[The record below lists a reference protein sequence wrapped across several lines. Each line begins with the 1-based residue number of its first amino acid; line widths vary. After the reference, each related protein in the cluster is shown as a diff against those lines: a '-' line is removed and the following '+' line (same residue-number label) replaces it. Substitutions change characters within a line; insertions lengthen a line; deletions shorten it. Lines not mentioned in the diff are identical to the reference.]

1 MNRID
6 WIILFCTLSFIV
18 IYGVWKTRHAG
29 REMEGFLV
37 GNRQMQWWV
46 VGLSIMATQ
55 ASAITFLSTPG
66 QAYEDGM
73 RFLQFYFGLPIAMI
87 ILSVA
92 VIPIYYKLKI
102 YTAYEYLESRFDLKT
117 RTLTALL
124 FLIQRGLAAG
134 LTLYAP
140 AIILSTILGWDLSK
154 IIGIIGALVVIYVTV
169 GGSAAVSQTHKQQMA
184 VIWFGMLSAFVV
196 LLLKL
201 PDGITF
207 SKAVTIA
214 QTAGKMNILDFKFDL
229 STRYNVWS
237 GIIGGTF
244 LFLSYFGTDQSQ
256 VGRYLSGLSEKEAK
270 MGLLMNGILKIPMQ
284 FIILFIGVMVYV
296 FFQFYPSPLHFNKQN
311 VAEVNQSNYAAP
323 YQKTASDLL
332 ELQTEKRN
340 LLLQLTNPTPPTN
353 WEQRLTTLT
362 NQENF
367 LRSKAKEYIIQANPK
382 ADTEDTD
389 YVFISFILQFLPHG
403 LIGLLIAVIF
413 SAAMSSISAEINA
426 LASTLM
432 IDIYKRSLVKDKS
445 PAHYLLMSKV
455 FTVLWGVLALCFAML
470 ASLFENLIEA
480 VNIVGSIFYGTILGI
495 FLVGFF
501 MKQIKGNAVFIAAL
515 IAEILVINIFILDR
529 IGIMKIAYLWLN
541 MIGCL
546 LVIVLSSFI
555 QQLLPK
561 EEN

>member
-256 VGRYLSGLSEKEAK
+256 VGRYLSGVSEKVAK
-270 MGLLMNGILKIPMQ
+270 MGFVMNGILKIPMH
-284 FIILFIGVMVYV
+284 FIILVIGVMVHV
-296 FFQFYPSPLHFNKQN
+296 
-311 VAEVNQSNYAAP
+311 
-323 YQKTASDLL
+323 
-332 ELQTEKRN
+332 
-340 LLLQLTNPTPPTN
+340 
-353 WEQRLTTLT
+353 
-362 NQENF
+362 
-367 LRSKAKEYIIQANPK
+367 
-382 ADTEDTD
+382 
-389 YVFISFILQFLPHG
+389 
-403 LIGLLIAVIF
+403 
-413 SAAMSSISAEINA
+413 
-426 LASTLM
+426 
-432 IDIYKRSLVKDKS
+432 
-445 PAHYLLMSKV
+445 
-455 FTVLWGVLALCFAML
+455 
-470 ASLFENLIEA
+470 
-480 VNIVGSIFYGTILGI
+480 
-495 FLVGFF
+495 
-501 MKQIKGNAVFIAAL
+501 
-515 IAEILVINIFILDR
+515 
-529 IGIMKIAYLWLN
+529 
-541 MIGCL
+541 
-546 LVIVLSSFI
+546 
-555 QQLLPK
+555 
-561 EEN
+561 